1 MSAGSRSA
9 ALAAQLPDIG
19 EGLAAAMVELARDP
33 HPDRCEML
41 AIRLDGARRHCQ
53 LLGQSVMTEQAE
65 HTV

>member
-1 MSAGSRSA
+1 MNTGPHSA

-33 HPDRCEML
+33 QPDRCEML

-53 LLGQSVMTEQAE
+53 LLAQSVTSDRAE
-65 HTV
+65 TAV